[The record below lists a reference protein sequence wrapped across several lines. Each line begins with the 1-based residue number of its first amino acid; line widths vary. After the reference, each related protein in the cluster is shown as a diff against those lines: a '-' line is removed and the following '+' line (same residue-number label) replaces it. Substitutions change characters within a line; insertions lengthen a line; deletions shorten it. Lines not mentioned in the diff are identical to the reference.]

1 MRFRQG
7 GRVPENIYDNAT
19 QPHKPIMI
27 AANPE
32 IAEHYV
38 RLLNAG
44 TCSKDI
50 DIQERDDLI
59 AAALEALRF
68 IQSGE
73 TLGRQRVVAQL
84 SNALNTVLGAV

>member
-7 GRVPENIYDNAT
+7 RSVPENIYDNEV

-44 TCSKDI
+44 LCVKD
-50 DIQERDDLI
+50 DEIQERDVLI
-59 AAALEALRF
+59 AAALTALDEMCRTVAPRNSFTEA
-68 IQSGE
+68 
-73 TLGRQRVVAQL
+73 VD
-84 SNALNTVLGAV
+84 ALDAALHPKL